1 MTEGKKYGIMSVRK
15 EQDMKILALDLSTHS
30 SGWAGFN
37 NNNLSNYGLIKA
49 NSKDLIERIHK
60 IIKQLY
66 QLIYNSNPSVIVIEE
81 VRPPQENGQNV
92 KTFKALSYLQAA
104 LVFLIHDYFK
114 DTKIEFMYPSEWR
127 KICGIQTGRG
137 IHRESLKKKDIEF
150 VNNIFG
156 INTNSDD
163 IADAVGLG
171 WGYIN
176 KPKEL
181 NWE

>member
-1 MTEGKKYGIMSVRK
+1 MSKKKGLV
-15 EQDMKILALDLSTHS
+15 MKVLALDLSTHS
-30 SGWAGFN
+30 SGWAGYN
-37 NNNLSNYGLIKA
+37 GSELSNYGLIKA
-49 NSKDLIERIHK
+49 NSKDLIDRIHK
-60 IIKQLY
+60 IINQLY
-66 QLIYNSNPSVIVIEE
+66 TLLSNSKPDIIVIEE

-104 LVFLIHDYFK
+104 LVFLVHEHFK
-114 DTKIEFMYPSEWR
+114 EIKIEFMYPSEWR

-137 IHRESLKKKDIEF
+137 IQRKSLKEKVIKF
-150 VNNIFG
+150 VNDTFDM
-156 INTNSDD
+156 NTDSDD

-171 WGYIN
+171 WGYLN